1 MSIPQADID
10 HILRMEGNA
19 DYARMKIATEFSKGK
34 SVEEIAAFLQSS
46 FHGGN
51 GVVTENGRYS
61 AWYADDGIH
70 IANGDA
76 ARYLTSAKVVS
87 WQEAAARIS
96 ELLEQGEY
104 ATNVELAEAP
114 GHERTELAQSIW
126 YLRQDLSEKARA
138 QGYLSCL
145 SDMRGGGFPEE
156 TARLAERLTDP
167 AFREVLMDDLAQLRS
182 DCREDRSLLRFHYH
196 KPDKIEQ
203 GLRELSLPRREYRT
217 EMAEIPAVQR
227 FITEDEIAATL
238 TRGSNVEGSKG
249 RIYAYFKEKH
259 SPREQADF
267 LKDEYGIG
275 GRSHAVSGAS
285 HSGEDHSGKGV
296 SLKKQ
301 DCPDVQLKWS
311 KVASRISELIRKD
324 RFLTPEEK
332 TQYEQLQRQT
342 AARSAAWNDYNAV
355 KEAHPDDLVLFQVGD
370 FFELYGEDAVKLD
383 LISSNPADKIERPK
397 KERFMANFYDAD
409 EVNRLFEIS
418 KGTKLEIPIL
428 FGAFYGMRRS
438 ETLGMKWDA
447 IDFERDTIT
456 IRHTLTTVA
465 LDGKRITV
473 AEDRTKNKSSMRTL
487 PLVPFVKERLLE
499 LKAEQEEN
507 RRLCG
512 RSYVKDYT
520 GYVCINEI
528 GDIIKPNYV
537 SCGFPKLLEE
547 HGLRR
552 VRYHDLRH
560 SCASLLLAN
569 GVPMKQIQE
578 WLGHSDFSTTANIYA
593 HLEYSS
599 KVISADAMLAGLG
612 IGNRE

>member
-1 MSIPQADID
+1 MVAGHLAVKSGKYYAVLNYKNAKGERKTKWISLGLPEKGNKRKAEAELAKIRAEFEIPEEVGDLSSD
-10 HILRMEGNA
+10 MLFA
-19 DYARMKIATEFSKGK
+19 DYLLEWLEIAKGRLAVATYSSYLGLIK
-34 SVEEIAAFLQSS
+34 SVIDPYF
-46 FHGGN
+46 
-51 GVVTENGRYS
+51 RKKK
-61 AWYADDGIH
+61 
-70 IANGDA
+70 
-76 ARYLTSAKVVS
+76 LT
-87 WQEAAARIS
+87 
-96 ELLEQGEY
+96 
-104 ATNVELAEAP
+104 
-114 GHERTELAQSIW
+114 
-126 YLRQDLSEKARA
+126 
-138 QGYLSCL
+138 
-145 SDMRGGGFPEE
+145 
-156 TARLAERLTDP
+156 
-167 AFREVLMDDLAQLRS
+167 
-182 DCREDRSLLRFHYH
+182 
-196 KPDKIEQ
+196 
-203 GLRELSLPRREYRT
+203 LRELEARHLQMFYS
-217 EMAEIPAVQR
+217 
-227 FITEDEIAATL
+227 
-238 TRGSNVEGSKG
+238 
-249 RIYAYFKEKH
+249 
-259 SPREQADF
+259 EQ
-267 LKDEYGIG
+267 
-275 GRSHAVSGAS
+275 
-285 HSGEDHSGKGV
+285 
-296 SLKKQ
+296 LKKVK
-301 DCPDVQLKWS
+301 PNSVIHYHANIHKALK
-311 KVASRISELIRKD
+311 
-324 RFLTPEEK
+324 
-332 TQYEQLQRQT
+332 Y
-342 AARSAAWNDYNAV
+342 
-355 KEAHPDDLVLFQVGD
+355 
-370 FFELYGEDAVKLD
+370 AVKLD

-487 PLVPFVKERLLE
+487 PPVPFVKERLLE

-578 WLGHSDFSTTANIYA
+578 WLGHSDFRATANIYA